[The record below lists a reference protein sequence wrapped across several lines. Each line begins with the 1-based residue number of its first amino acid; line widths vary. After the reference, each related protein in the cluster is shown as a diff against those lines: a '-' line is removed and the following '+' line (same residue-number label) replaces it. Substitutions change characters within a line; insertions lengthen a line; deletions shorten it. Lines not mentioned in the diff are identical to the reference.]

1 MQRAI
6 ILKIPFKKHDHSVNI
21 VCNLNSSSA
30 IYCAC
35 FSILLNILLLHV
47 LRKDATP
54 WYHYLYIYLFNN
66 MYIKPLI
73 YILEGVCVCVYAC
86 YELPCACIFCL
97 YGFLRINVL
106 SGISGEENISTRRLL
121 LSWADC
127 PWNSGTNLYS
137 HQQCTKAQQVLPFA
151 VVFCISFL
159 GLPQ

>member
-47 LRKDATP
+47 LKKDATP

-97 YGFLRINVL
+97 SVWFPQ
-106 SGISGEENISTRRLL
+106 
-121 LSWADC
+121 DKC
-127 PWNSGTNLYS
+127 PQWHFWGREYQ
-137 HQQCTKAQQVLPFA
+137 HQEAFA
-151 VVFCISFL
+151 FL
-159 GLPQ
+159 GRLPLEQWYQFIFSPAVH